1 MRIIRE
7 LIEAIRDLTAAV
19 NALRRAIAG
28 GSITPNGSGGPG
40 EEGNG

>member
-7 LIEAIRDLTAAV
+7 LIEAIRELTAAV
-19 NALRRAIAG
+19 NALRKAIAG
-28 GSITPNGSGGPG
+28 GTVTPNGAGGPG